1 MTALTAPEAFPADNL
16 YPKLRL
22 KAHDFIWIEG
32 KEFVAQ
38 TRQGDKWLLVNLE
51 FEEWKLFSGAQ
62 LFDLLCQAK
71 LIIRSRPLPHAA
83 LSPIAFDVLEEM
95 AKAAAQRKHEYV
107 QYVLHHPDGYR
118 ASKPWLVKRIREKA
132 RKLGEQKWPSA
143 GSVINWVKLHN
154 ACYAEIGLA
163 AYADRHDLKGKRG
176 PRLPAPKQEAL
187 NRAVDRFL
195 EGVTAKDAH
204 VEAVKYIYEFN
215 NSVEGKEYCAAA
227 PEKDLSEKGQLN
239 PPSLATL
246 YRELNQRVSPYVR
259 RAGRVGKHYARK
271 HGRTFQTRA
280 LPDRPYAEVEVDFT
294 PLDVIL
300 VAESGALLG
309 RPHLIVFLDRATKM
323 VLGVSLSFEVPS
335 YAAVLDGLRNAMYRK
350 SISHIDGLHDED
362 WPCIGRIDR
371 LYIDNGREF
380 ANGQLA
386 AAAADLGF
394 EIHRLAPREPW
405 HKGLVE
411 RFMREV
417 AGLAHLF
424 PGTTLSNAVQ
434 RRDYENIDLPT
445 LTLSVCRDLV
455 IKWIVT
461 IHNDRPNRMLGDAPG
476 VARSPIHAWRD
487 KLDKLHITSLPDP
500 ELFLALAGEREK
512 RTVQKYGVE
521 WEHIRYWSP
530 ELDRILAHPGHE
542 LKSSSTKTAQY
553 QVRRDPY
560 DLSKIYLY
568 NHHANEVIE
577 LPVVERWRR
586 YAKNLSKH
594 EHRLCRE
601 HESIREEQRSDP
613 VAMWQARAELIEAGK
628 GQLKRGRRKQ
638 LERNLVRLLYKN
650 STKQFDSEIQSATN
664 PRSGGDP
671 IPLTS
676 VVEAPMLVPAAEKQ
690 PVSESL
696 ADIEQVGPHA
706 HASEEYDDMAV
717 ILELAAKTHSGSGN
731 DA

>member
-1 MTALTAPEAFPADNL
+1 MTALPAIESPHREKL

-22 KAHDFIWIEG
+22 KVHDTVWIEG
-32 KEFVAQ
+32 EECIAQ
-38 TRQGDKWLLVNLE
+38 QRQGNKWALVQIETGEWVFKDEIELVLLMGTG
-51 FEEWKLFSGAQ
+51 KLKS
-62 LFDLLCQAK
+62 
-71 LIIRSRPLPHAA
+71 RSRPLARAA
-83 LSPIAFDVLEEM
+83 LSPIAFATLTD
-95 AKAAAQRKHEYV
+95 AARRKAERKHSWVEYFKRRG
-107 QYVLHHPDGYR
+107 DYR
-118 ASKPWLVKRIREKA
+118 ASKPWLSRRIKERAEEI
-132 RKLGEQKWPSA
+132 GETPHPSA
-143 GSVINWVKLHN
+143 GSIINWMKRHD
-154 ACYAEIGLA
+154 AHYAEMGLA

-176 PRLPAPKQEAL
+176 SRLPAPKKEARD
-187 NRAVDRFL
+187 RAVDRYL
-195 EGVTAKDAH
+195 EGATAKDAH

-215 NSVEGKEYCAAA
+215 NSAEGKAYCANA
-227 PEKDLSEKGQLN
+227 PKKELNEKGELN
-239 PPSLATL
+239 PPSLASL
-246 YRELNQRVSPYVR
+246 HRELNRKVSPYVR
-259 RAGRVGKHYARK
+259 RAGRIGKHYARK
-271 HGRTFQTRA
+271 HGRTYQTRA

-323 VLGVSLSFEVPS
+323 VLGASLSFEAPS
-335 YAAVLDGLRNAMYRK
+335 HAAVLDGLRNAMYRK
-350 SISHIDGLHDED
+350 RISHIDGLHDED
-362 WPCIGRIDR
+362 WPCMGRIER

-461 IHNDRPNRMLGDAPG
+461 VYNRRPNRMLGEAPG
-476 VARSPIHAWRD
+476 VGRTPIDAWRD
-487 KLDKLHITSLPDP
+487 KLHKFDITSLPDP
-500 ELFLALAGEREK
+500 ELFLSLSGEREK

-521 WEHIRYWSP
+521 WDHIRYWSP

-542 LKSSSTKTAQY
+542 QKSSSTKTAQY

-577 LPVVERWRR
+577 LPVVDRWRK
-586 YAKNLSKH
+586 YTKDLSKH

-613 VAMWQARAELIEAGK
+613 CALWKARAELIEVGMGK
-628 GQLKRGRRKQ
+628 LKSGRRKQ
-638 LERNLVRLLYKN
+638 LERSLVRSLYKGRARMLD
-650 STKQFDSEIQSATN
+650 STIEQPLDGRQ
-664 PRSGGDP
+664 GDEP
-671 IPLTS
+671 IPLGS
-676 VVEAPMLVPAAEKQ
+676 VIEAPSLIQTEEDPDFLSVTAEAEQ
-690 PVSESL
+690 GLSAPDQSADVDDMDEILSL
-696 ADIEQVGPHA
+696 AAQIR
-706 HASEEYDDMAV
+706 
-717 ILELAAKTHSGSGN
+717 SGSREDG
-731 DA
+731 